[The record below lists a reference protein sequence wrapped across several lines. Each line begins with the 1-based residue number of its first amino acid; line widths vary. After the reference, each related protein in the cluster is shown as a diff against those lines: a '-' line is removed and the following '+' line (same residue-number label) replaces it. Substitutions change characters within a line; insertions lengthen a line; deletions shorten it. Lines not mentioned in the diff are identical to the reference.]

1 MLLEED
7 ELGSALSFKCCGS
20 DPDLTFPRKI
30 VGGGRPRS
38 LQNGPQNA
46 ILFRTNTSVVF
57 SIPSWIES
65 PPGLYQGE
73 FGEGGINIEP
83 SV

>member
-20 DPDLTFPRKI
+20 HPDLTFPRKI
-30 VGGGRPRS
+30 VGGGRPGS

-46 ILFRTNTSVVF
+46 ILFRTNTPIDFSFPSQLESVLQV
-57 SIPSWIES
+57 S
-65 PPGLYQGE
+65 P
-73 FGEGGINIEP
+73 GGVWGRR
-83 SV
+83 S